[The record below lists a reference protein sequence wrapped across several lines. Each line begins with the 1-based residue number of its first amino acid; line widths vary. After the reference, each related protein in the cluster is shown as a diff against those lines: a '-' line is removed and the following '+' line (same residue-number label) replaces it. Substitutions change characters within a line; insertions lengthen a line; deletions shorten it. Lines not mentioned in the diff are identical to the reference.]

1 MIIWHFLFFVNFQQ
15 TTQAYNMLISEEFG
29 ASVDQLKTYKSLCHK
44 RFPHA
49 TIFREIQPVTVTVA
63 ETATPASWKN
73 KSLNI

>member
-1 MIIWHFLFFVNFQQ
+1 
-15 TTQAYNMLISEEFG
+15 MLISEEFG

-63 ETATPASWKN
+63 ETATPAS
-73 KSLNI
+73 